1 MMRTNIGRNLHR
13 RFRSLVPIAGDL
25 FLLGMSQSRMALFS
39 VLTYLTAI
47 SSIAQADIPT
57 IDLEQTVDAF
67 VQSIPGTGQGG
78 YKDPTTDLM
87 ARTRLVEGFQK
98 ARNGQLSA
106 ARKQLALLNYRAT
119 LYRDSVT
126 GREVV
131 ILQEQNVKG
140 AYPRAWGLYVIA
152 WSRKQDSERV

>member
-1 MMRTNIGRNLHR
+1 VSDRDKR
-13 RFRSLVPIAGDL
+13 IAH
-25 FLLGMSQSRMALFS
+25 A
-39 VLTYLTAI
+39 AI
-47 SSIAQADIPT
+47 PV
-57 IDLEQTVDAF
+57 IDLKQTVDAF

-78 YKDPTTDLM
+78 DKDPTTDLM

-106 ARKQLALLNYRAT
+106 ARKQLALVNYRAT

-131 ILQEQNVKG
+131 ILQEQKVKG